1 MNADTGAKVKTDA
14 EGRQCRIF
22 NSMITGKSSP
32 SQRHKQSLLF
42 KNEAILPE
50 VPETMQ
56 EKHLVTEMLNKT
68 NLGHFVP

>member
-1 MNADTGAKVKTDA
+1 
-14 EGRQCRIF
+14 
-22 NSMITGKSSP
+22 MITGKSSP
-32 SQRHKQSLLF
+32 SQRHKQSLLL